1 MQVTNSSTAKQE
13 EKVKERGSCNP
24 LRAFGFFYRKKKEK
38 EKRQIIQTEKS
49 NF

>member
-1 MQVTNSSTAKQE
+1 MIFVANKRAFARKDGRSARE
-13 EKVKERGSCNP
+13 P

-38 EKRQIIQTEKS
+38 DKRQIIQTEKS